1 MAKITLKG
9 NEIETVGE
17 VPANNTQAPDFNL
30 TGTDL
35 SDVNLKNYSDKFII
49 LNIFPSLDTDV
60 CAASVRRFNQEAS
73 NFKDTVVLCVS
84 ADLPF
89 AHKRFCEVE
98 GLSDVVSLSV
108 FRSPEFGNNYGVTI
122 TTGPLKG
129 LLSRAVVIID
139 KSGKVVYSEQ
149 VPEIAQEPDYEK
161 ALRILSELNK

>member
-1 MAKITLKG
+1 MSKITLKG
-9 NEIETVGE
+9 NEIETVSE
-17 VPANNTQAPDFNL
+17 IPANNTQAPDFNL

-35 SDVNLKNYSDKFII
+35 SDVNLKNYSDKFIV
-49 LNIFPSLDTDV
+49 LNISPSLDTDI

-73 NFKDTVVLCVS
+73 NFKDTVVLYVS

-98 GLSDVVSLSV
+98 GINNVVSLSV

-122 TTGPLKG
+122 TTGPMKG

-139 KSGKVVYSEQ
+139 KSGNVVYSEQ

-161 ALRILSELNK
+161 ALSILSELNK